1 MQKLIRKIRALPV
14 SYFSCSFTVEAAFIC
29 PIVLVTVFTLLC
41 HAFRL
46 HDRVLERTALSLEL
60 SEAAA
65 DPSDLSGAAIA
76 SDTEGRQERIL
87 DARIYEK
94 KNQIVIERGAVS
106 ISGSIGDYKESRPL
120 LKPED
125 ILRARAA
132 LH

>member
-1 MQKLIRKIRALPV
+1 MRKIITKIRALAGK
-14 SYFSCSFTVEAAFIC
+14 SLSCSFTVEAAFIC
-29 PIVLVTVFTLLC
+29 PIVLITVFTLLC

-65 DPSDLSGAAIA
+65 DPPDLPGTATVP
-76 SDTEGRQERIL
+76 DTAERQERLL

-94 KNQIVIERGAVS
+94 KDRIVIERGVVR
-106 ISGSIGDYKESRPL
+106 ISGSIGDYKESRSI

-132 LH
+132 LY